1 MLECTASLFID
12 DEPIFLISAD
22 AEALE
27 TAESPSCGSGQNL
40 SNSSDQDQMVTFS
53 NTPPTAV
60 EMVPPDSTSPGPDD
74 AVTQSER

>member
-1 MLECTASLFID
+1 MLECTGHHTASLFID
-12 DEPIFLISAD
+12 DEPIFLVSAD
-22 AEALE
+22 AEA
-27 TAESPSCGSGQNL
+27 PSCGSGQNL